1 MAVTCPSCAYRNND
15 DARFCAGCGVPL
27 GAADAPVEE
36 RRIVSILFADLA
48 GFTSRSDN
56 ADPEDVRRTLMP
68 FHAIAK
74 EEIERFGGA
83 LDKFIGDAA
92 MGVFGAPVAHEDDAE
107 RAVRAALAIQ
117 ARSSEMEIPVRAA
130 VNTGEAVVTFA
141 IGPQVGEN
149 VAGDVVNTA
158 SRLQSV
164 APHGGVVVG
173 ESTYR
178 ATRGAVDY
186 RELEPVT
193 VKGKAEPLRVWVVGS
208 VREEAPGRADEDA
221 TPFVGREPERRL
233 LRELFARA
241 IRERSLQL
249 VTIVGE
255 PGIGKTR
262 LVGDLREHVL
272 AHEEP
277 TTWYRGRCLPYGESV
292 TFAPLEEVVRE
303 ATGVRRSD
311 DREEAAEKLDRHLR
325 TLEHR
330 AVDADRLRARLAPLL
345 GLVDVEGRAAANR
358 EQSFAAWTR
367 FLGDEAALA
376 PTVLVIE
383 DLHWADPAML
393 DFLDQLGDRL
403 PDAPLLLVATA
414 RPELFDARRD
424 WGAGKPNSST
434 VTLPPLTEDDMQ
446 RLLAELLMRTVLP
459 PEAQAP
465 LVESAGGNPLYAL
478 EFVRMLADQGS
489 VTDASSIALPE
500 TIHAL
505 IAARLDA
512 LTSAQRSLL
521 QDAAVVG
528 DPFWS
533 GAVASMHGGVDVA
546 PSLDQLRRRGLIRR
560 ASSQTMTGE
569 DELTFTHGLIRDVV
583 YGQIPRAG
591 RATRHLAVA
600 RWLEG
605 TAGDRLE
612 DRAELLAHHTTEALA
627 LSIAAGLLEDVTAL
641 TRDARRFLL
650 LAGQRQTSIDVPQA
664 ATYYRRALE
673 MTPAGDPQRPT
684 LLRKGTELAWRA
696 GKVDVDE
703 AIRAYQEAMAE
714 ALANGD
720 EHEAAYCMRRL
731 YFQMGFR
738 GDTEAA
744 RKLLDRGIDLLERRE
759 GETPELLAE
768 LYACRAEDEMFSG
781 RTKGS
786 LRWADRALAL
796 PHSASVDMMALH
808 IRGNGRCELGDL
820 DGMDDLRDA
829 LHRAEASGNGVDL
842 AQSYSYL
849 SEWVGLQEGPLRG
862 LEMNQAQIEACEVRG
877 MAGQTMWS
885 TAESLWMLYDAG
897 RWDEALARAARAIG
911 WATLQED
918 SQVGTV
924 GLTYSARILAHRGR
938 VDEAAEL
945 VERYLH
951 TARQIGDLQIA
962 SPALVT
968 AAVVAWMKRDAPTA
982 TEYLREFD
990 DATQEGPSE
999 YRELQLPEAIRICR
1013 EHDDL
1018 ELAEALAGTR
1028 PVFVTRARN
1037 SMRSV
1042 GALLAEMRGDH
1053 EDAAA
1058 RFEEAADSW
1067 GGWGDPFERAHA
1079 LDGMARCLSAIGLAE
1094 DAAAAEREARAIFS
1108 SLGIPDTPDVPD
1120 LPAIRSVP

>member
-1 MAVTCPSCAYRNND
+1 M
-15 DARFCAGCGVPL
+15 
-27 GAADAPVEE
+27 
-36 RRIVSILFADLA
+36 
-48 GFTSRSDN
+48 
-56 ADPEDVRRTLMP
+56 
-68 FHAIAK
+68 
-74 EEIERFGGA
+74 
-83 LDKFIGDAA
+83 
-92 MGVFGAPVAHEDDAE
+92 
-107 RAVRAALAIQ
+107 
-117 ARSSEMEIPVRAA
+117 
-130 VNTGEAVVTFA
+130 
-141 IGPQVGEN
+141 
-149 VAGDVVNTA
+149 
-158 SRLQSV
+158 
-164 APHGGVVVG
+164 
-173 ESTYR
+173 
-178 ATRGAVDY
+178 
-186 RELEPVT
+186 
-193 VKGKAEPLRVWVVGS
+193 
-208 VREEAPGRADEDA
+208 
-221 TPFVGREPERRL
+221 
-233 LRELFARA
+233 RELFARA

-414 RPELFDARRD
+414 RPGLFDARRD

-446 RLLAELLMRTVLP
+446 RLLAELLVRTVLP